1 MVLNKS
7 LDISG
12 PLILDLSFINAITIA
27 YATRKDATR
36 TVSWDV
42 MRLESSSVL

>member
-7 LDISG
+7 LDISV
-12 PLILDLSFINAITIA
+12 PLILALSFIFVITIA

-36 TVSWDV
+36 TVMGCDET
-42 MRLESSSVL
+42 RK